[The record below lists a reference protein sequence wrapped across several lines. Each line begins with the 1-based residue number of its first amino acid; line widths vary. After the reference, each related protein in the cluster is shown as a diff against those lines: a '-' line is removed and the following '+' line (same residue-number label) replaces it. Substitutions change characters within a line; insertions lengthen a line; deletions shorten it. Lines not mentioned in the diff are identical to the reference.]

1 MATYQVGVT
10 ILISS
15 KDDQAAAA
23 DAKKLETLLKTYGG
37 SLLSGQGLT
46 LVGVG
51 VGKPVKK

>member
-1 MATYQVGVT
+1 VT